1 MFDIKAKIEF
11 DTRNKIIQ
19 MHVFLNNFQN
29 NFKFHNQKLITF
41 AESKTDQKDSP
52 SGPIIDN

>member
-19 MHVFLNNFQN
+19 MHVFLNN
-29 NFKFHNQKLITF
+29 
-41 AESKTDQKDSP
+41 SKPETDY
-52 SGPIIDN
+52 IC